1 MKKYKFEII
10 FFIVAIPSVVGIGV
24 GINHELNPSFTAVV
38 QDSIKPVVHISC
50 PQWQGSGFVIS
61 EHLIVTARHV
71 VEGVEDFEITFSC
84 GNKVKATKAISDKEH
99 DIGFIWVDEPLP
111 KKFIAELGSIEDC
124 VLGQDMFAIGNP
136 YGKDNFNSV
145 TKGIIS
151 GLGRNHD
158 YTDMYGNE
166 YGWAVSFTTD
176 AAGHP
181 GNSGCPVFTMDGKV
195 RGILVGGFS
204 PVLIICMP
212 VDIFLED
219 IDELRLMFIQDRY
232 AFEKEEIYDYGY
244 VDEIKI
250 GPYPGDIR

>member
-1 MKKYKFEII
+1 MKKYKFEIVI
-10 FFIVAIPSVVGIGV
+10 FIIGIAVIAGV
-24 GINHELNPSFTAVV
+24 HIYTAVNPSFTTVV
-38 QDSIKPVVHISC
+38 QDSIKSVVHISC
-50 PQWQGSGFVIS
+50 PQWQGSGFIID
-61 EHLIVTARHV
+61 EHMIKTARHV
-71 VEGVEDFEITFSC
+71 VDKVVDFEITLYD
-84 GNKVKATKAISDKEH
+84 GTVYHATRAISSKGH
-99 DIGFIWVDEPLP
+99 DVATIWVDKPLP
-111 KKFIAELGSIEDC
+111 KECIAKLGSIKDC

-136 YGKDNFNSV
+136 YGKENFNSV

-151 GLGRNHD
+151 GLGRNND
-158 YTDMYGNE
+158 YIDMYGND
-166 YGWAVSFTTD
+166 YGWSVSFTTD

-219 IDELRLMFIQDRY
+219 IDEIKLMFIQDKY
-232 AFEKEEIYDYGY
+232 YFEEEPEYTYGY
-244 VDEIKI
+244 TEIIKI